1 MIQKEYPRLGETV
14 FWETLPGGL
23 TIAVVP
29 RPGFAR
35 KLCYFVTDYGAIHTQ
50 FTLDGKEMT
59 APAGIAHYL
68 EHKMFDMPDGEVSG
82 RFAQMGAD
90 VNAFTS
96 YDMTAYY
103 FSCTGQFE
111 EALALL
117 LDFVSTP
124 YFTEESVEK
133 EQGIIGQEI
142 EMNVDSPDTAVFERL
157 MDCMYENHPIHT
169 PILGTRETIAGITPQ
184 ALYDCHRAFYAPEN
198 MLLCVVGDVDPEK
211 VAQIANAHLPRE
223 KKERTARIENWPES
237 PKVLC
242 HKTETEM
249 EVAMPMFQ
257 IGFKCAPP
265 GRGEAATQ
273 LEFVADLA
281 CEALFGESSDLY
293 LRMYEEGIIDSSF
306 GGGFET
312 VEGMGMLSI
321 SGDSEFPEKVRD
333 AVIAETQK
341 LCEVGISEETLLRL
355 KRSAMGRRIRA
366 LDSFNSLIFRICAY
380 HFSGFDYLNFPAIYE
395 RITAN
400 ELTDFLRTAI
410 REENCAISIIYPIKE
425 ENQ

>member
-169 PILGTRETIAGITPQ
+169 PILGT
-184 ALYDCHRAFYAPEN
+184 
-198 MLLCVVGDVDPEK
+198 
-211 VAQIANAHLPRE
+211 
-223 KKERTARIENWPES
+223 
-237 PKVLC
+237 
-242 HKTETEM
+242 
-249 EVAMPMFQ
+249 
-257 IGFKCAPP
+257 
-265 GRGEAATQ
+265 
-273 LEFVADLA
+273 
-281 CEALFGESSDLY
+281 
-293 LRMYEEGIIDSSF
+293 
-306 GGGFET
+306 
-312 VEGMGMLSI
+312 
-321 SGDSEFPEKVRD
+321 
-333 AVIAETQK
+333 
-341 LCEVGISEETLLRL
+341 
-355 KRSAMGRRIRA
+355 
-366 LDSFNSLIFRICAY
+366 
-380 HFSGFDYLNFPAIYE
+380 
-395 RITAN
+395 
-400 ELTDFLRTAI
+400 
-410 REENCAISIIYPIKE
+410 
-425 ENQ
+425 

>member
-1 MIQKEYPRLGETV
+1 M
-14 FWETLPGGL
+14 
-23 TIAVVP
+23 
-29 RPGFAR
+29 
-35 KLCYFVTDYGAIHTQ
+35 
-50 FTLDGKEMT
+50 
-59 APAGIAHYL
+59 
-68 EHKMFDMPDGEVSG
+68 
-82 RFAQMGAD
+82 
-90 VNAFTS
+90 
-96 YDMTAYY
+96 
-103 FSCTGQFE
+103 
-111 EALALL
+111 
-117 LDFVSTP
+117 
-124 YFTEESVEK
+124 
-133 EQGIIGQEI
+133 
-142 EMNVDSPDTAVFERL
+142 
-157 MDCMYENHPIHT
+157 
-169 PILGTRETIAGITPQ
+169 
-184 ALYDCHRAFYAPEN
+184 
-198 MLLCVVGDVDPEK
+198 
-211 VAQIANAHLPRE
+211 
-223 KKERTARIENWPES
+223 
-237 PKVLC
+237 
-242 HKTETEM
+242 
-249 EVAMPMFQ
+249 
-257 IGFKCAPP
+257 
-265 GRGEAATQ
+265 
-273 LEFVADLA
+273 ADLA